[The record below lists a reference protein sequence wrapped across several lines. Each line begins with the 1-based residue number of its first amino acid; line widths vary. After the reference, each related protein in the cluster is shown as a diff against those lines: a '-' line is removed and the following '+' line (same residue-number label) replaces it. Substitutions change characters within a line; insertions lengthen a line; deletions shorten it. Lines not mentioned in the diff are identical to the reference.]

1 MKFCSF
7 CGAPLAGSA
16 VSFCSE
22 CGKRVQKKAERKA
35 PSIRNLRIKGKLFAT
50 RLDKPNYEEADDS
63 IYKSEEIPADTQETA
78 PPIDPQDVNYDG
90 YYNDVL
96 PEDEGYIR
104 ERIEPELIKRI
115 AFVIGGMLLVV
126 ILSVLIINVL

>member
-1 MKFCSF
+1 MKYCSF
-7 CGAPLAGSA
+7 CGAPLMGSA

-22 CGKRVQKKAERKA
+22 CGKRVQKKAR
-35 PSIRNLRIKGKLFAT
+35 RNVISIKGLFAP
-50 RLDKPNYEEADDS
+50 RSEKSNHEKPEKNLHEL
-63 IYKSEEIPADTQETA
+63 KEIRPDTQEDS
-78 PPIDPQDVNYDG
+78 PSVDPRDVNYDG

-115 AFVIGGMLLVV
+115 ALVVGGMLLVV
-126 ILSVLIINVL
+126 ILSVLIMNVL